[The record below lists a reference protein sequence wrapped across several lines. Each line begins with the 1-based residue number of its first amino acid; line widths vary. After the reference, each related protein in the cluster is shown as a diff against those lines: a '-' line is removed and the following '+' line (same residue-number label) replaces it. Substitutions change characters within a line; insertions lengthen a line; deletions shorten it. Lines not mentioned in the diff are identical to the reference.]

1 MIIGVPK
8 EIKDYEYR
16 VSLTPDGAR
25 VLLQAGHRVVVEPS
39 AGQGSGFSDD
49 AYRQAGV
56 QVAGSKAE
64 VFQQAD
70 LIVKVKEPQLSECVL
85 FRPGQVL
92 FTYLHLASLPDL
104 TKALVAADITAIAYE
119 TVEARD
125 HSLPMLRP
133 MSEIAGRLA
142 VQIGAHYLGTVQ
154 GGRGLL
160 LAGVPGVPPA
170 HVVVLGAG
178 VVGTSA
184 VRIAVGMGARVTV
197 INLDLDRLRFLDDLY
212 GGRIATCAATESAIE
227 RAVVDADLVIGAV
240 LVPGARAPKVV
251 SRALVKKMKPG
262 SVIVDVAVDQ
272 GGCCETTRPTTHS
285 DPVYVVDGVLHY
297 CVTNMPG
304 IVPHTS
310 TLALTNTT
318 LPYIVRLASEGVEKA
333 IRSDPGLAKG
343 GERDERQNYLP
354 RCGRCIRLAFYP
366 RDVRQ
371 SGFPFSVLPGRGVAQ
386 PGSALRSGRRGRR
399 FKSSRP
405 DQTALRAT
413 PHLEYVRDICP
424 PGTIQTQPA

>member
-333 IRSDPGLAKG
+333 IRSDP
-343 GERDERQNYLP
+343 
-354 RCGRCIRLAFYP
+354 
-366 RDVRQ
+366 
-371 SGFPFSVLPGRGVAQ
+371 
-386 PGSALRSGRRGRR
+386 
-399 FKSSRP
+399 
-405 DQTALRAT
+405 
-413 PHLEYVRDICP
+413 
-424 PGTIQTQPA
+424 

>member
-142 VQIGAHYLGTVQ
+142 VQVGAHYLGTVQ

-184 VRIAVGMGARVTV
+184 VRIAAGMGARVTV

-343 GERDERQNYLP
+343 VNVMN
-354 RCGRCIRLAFYP
+354 GRITC
-366 RDVRQ
+366 Q
-371 SGFPFSVLPGRGVAQ
+371 GVADAH
-386 PGSALRSGRRGRR
+386 GLR
-399 FKSSRP
+399 F
-405 DQTALRAT
+405 T
-413 PHLEYVRDICP
+413 PVM
-424 PGTIQTQPA
+424 

>member
-297 CVTNMPG
+297 CVTN
-304 IVPHTS
+304 
-310 TLALTNTT
+310 N
-318 LPYIVRLASEGVEKA
+318 
-333 IRSDPGLAKG
+333 
-343 GERDERQNYLP
+343 
-354 RCGRCIRLAFYP
+354 
-366 RDVRQ
+366 
-371 SGFPFSVLPGRGVAQ
+371 
-386 PGSALRSGRRGRR
+386 GSAGS
-399 FKSSRP
+399 
-405 DQTALRAT
+405 T
-413 PHLEYVRDICP
+413 
-424 PGTIQTQPA
+424 

>member
-25 VLLQAGHRVVVEPS
+25 VLRQAGHQVVVEPS

-49 AYRQAGV
+49 AYRQAGA
-56 QVAGSKAE
+56 QVAASKAE
-64 VFQQAD
+64 VFQQAE
-70 LIVKVKEPQLSECVL
+70 LIVKVKEPQLSECPL
-85 FRPGQVL
+85 FRPRQVL

-104 TKALVAADITAIAYE
+104 TKALAAADITAIAYE
-119 TVEARD
+119 TVEAGDR
-125 HSLPMLRP
+125 SLPMLRP

-142 VQIGAHYLGTVQ
+142 VQVGAHYLETVQ
-154 GGRGLL
+154 GGRGVL

-227 RAVVDADLVIGAV
+227 RAVVEADLVVGAV

-251 SRALVKKMKPG
+251 SSALVKKMRPG

-285 DPVYVVDGVLHY
+285 EPVYVVDGVVHY

-333 IRSDPGLAKG
+333 IRADAGLAKG
-343 GERDERQNYLP
+343 VNVMN
-354 RCGRCIRLAFYP
+354 GRITC
-366 RDVRQ
+366 Q
-371 SGFPFSVLPGRGVAQ
+371 GVADAH
-386 PGSALRSGRRGRR
+386 GLR
-399 FKSSRP
+399 F
-405 DQTALRAT
+405 T
-413 PHLEYVRDICP
+413 PVM
-424 PGTIQTQPA
+424 

>member
-1 MIIGVPK
+1 
-8 EIKDYEYR
+8 
-16 VSLTPDGAR
+16 
-25 VLLQAGHRVVVEPS
+25 
-39 AGQGSGFSDD
+39 
-49 AYRQAGV
+49 
-56 QVAGSKAE
+56 
-64 VFQQAD
+64 
-70 LIVKVKEPQLSECVL
+70 
-85 FRPGQVL
+85 VL

-343 GERDERQNYLP
+343 VNVMN
-354 RCGRCIRLAFYP
+354 GRITC
-366 RDVRQ
+366 Q
-371 SGFPFSVLPGRGVAQ
+371 GVADAY
-386 PGSALRSGRRGRR
+386 GLR
-399 FKSSRP
+399 F
-405 DQTALRAT
+405 T
-413 PHLEYVRDICP
+413 PVM
-424 PGTIQTQPA
+424 

>member
-318 LPYIVRLASEGVEKA
+318 LPYIVRLASEGVEQA

-343 GERDERQNYLP
+343 VNVMN
-354 RCGRCIRLAFYP
+354 GRITC
-366 RDVRQ
+366 Q
-371 SGFPFSVLPGRGVAQ
+371 GVADAY
-386 PGSALRSGRRGRR
+386 GLR
-399 FKSSRP
+399 F
-405 DQTALRAT
+405 T
-413 PHLEYVRDICP
+413 PVM
-424 PGTIQTQPA
+424 

>member
-70 LIVKVKEPQLSECVL
+70 LIVKVKEPQLSECAL

-125 HSLPMLRP
+125 HSLPVLRP

-227 RAVVDADLVIGAV
+227 RAVVEADLVIGAV

-343 GERDERQNYLP
+343 VNVMN
-354 RCGRCIRLAFYP
+354 GRITC
-366 RDVRQ
+366 Q
-371 SGFPFSVLPGRGVAQ
+371 GVADAH
-386 PGSALRSGRRGRR
+386 GLR
-399 FKSSRP
+399 F
-405 DQTALRAT
+405 T
-413 PHLEYVRDICP
+413 PVM
-424 PGTIQTQPA
+424 

>member
-227 RAVVDADLVIGAV
+227 RAVVEADLVIGAV

-251 SRALVKKMKPG
+251 SRGLVKKMKPG

-343 GERDERQNYLP
+343 VNVMN
-354 RCGRCIRLAFYP
+354 GRITC
-366 RDVRQ
+366 Q
-371 SGFPFSVLPGRGVAQ
+371 GVADAY
-386 PGSALRSGRRGRR
+386 GLR
-399 FKSSRP
+399 F
-405 DQTALRAT
+405 T
-413 PHLEYVRDICP
+413 PVM
-424 PGTIQTQPA
+424 

>member
-70 LIVKVKEPQLSECVL
+70 LIVKVKEPQLSECAL

-170 HVVVLGAG
+170 HVAVLGAG

-212 GGRIATCAATESAIE
+212 GGRIATCAATASAIE
-227 RAVVDADLVIGAV
+227 RAVVEADLVIGAV

-251 SRALVKKMKPG
+251 SRGLVKKMKQG

-343 GERDERQNYLP
+343 VNVMN
-354 RCGRCIRLAFYP
+354 GRITC
-366 RDVRQ
+366 Q
-371 SGFPFSVLPGRGVAQ
+371 GVADAH
-386 PGSALRSGRRGRR
+386 GLR
-399 FKSSRP
+399 F
-405 DQTALRAT
+405 T
-413 PHLEYVRDICP
+413 PVM
-424 PGTIQTQPA
+424 

>member
-70 LIVKVKEPQLSECVL
+70 LIVKVKEPQLSECAL

-170 HVVVLGAG
+170 HVAVLGAG

-212 GGRIATCAATESAIE
+212 GGRIATCAATASAIE
-227 RAVVDADLVIGAV
+227 RAVVEADLVIGAV
-240 LVPGARAPKVV
+240 LVPGARAPKVI

-343 GERDERQNYLP
+343 VNVMN
-354 RCGRCIRLAFYP
+354 GRITC
-366 RDVRQ
+366 Q
-371 SGFPFSVLPGRGVAQ
+371 GVADAH
-386 PGSALRSGRRGRR
+386 GLR
-399 FKSSRP
+399 F
-405 DQTALRAT
+405 T
-413 PHLEYVRDICP
+413 PVM
-424 PGTIQTQPA
+424 

>member
-49 AYRQAGV
+49 AYRQAGA

-64 VFQQAD
+64 VFQHAD

-227 RAVVDADLVIGAV
+227 RAVVEADLVIGAV

-343 GERDERQNYLP
+343 VNVMN
-354 RCGRCIRLAFYP
+354 GRITC
-366 RDVRQ
+366 Q
-371 SGFPFSVLPGRGVAQ
+371 GVADAH
-386 PGSALRSGRRGRR
+386 GLR
-399 FKSSRP
+399 F
-405 DQTALRAT
+405 T
-413 PHLEYVRDICP
+413 PVM
-424 PGTIQTQPA
+424 

>member
-170 HVVVLGAG
+170 HVAVLGAG

-212 GGRIATCAATESAIE
+212 GGRIATCAATASAIE
-227 RAVVDADLVIGAV
+227 RAVVEADLVIGAV

-251 SRALVKKMKPG
+251 SRGLVKKMKQG

-343 GERDERQNYLP
+343 VNVMN
-354 RCGRCIRLAFYP
+354 GRITC
-366 RDVRQ
+366 Q
-371 SGFPFSVLPGRGVAQ
+371 GVADAH
-386 PGSALRSGRRGRR
+386 GLR
-399 FKSSRP
+399 F
-405 DQTALRAT
+405 T
-413 PHLEYVRDICP
+413 PVM
-424 PGTIQTQPA
+424 

>member
-70 LIVKVKEPQLSECVL
+70 LIVKVKEPQLSECAL

-227 RAVVDADLVIGAV
+227 RAVVEADLVIGAV

-251 SRALVKKMKPG
+251 SRGLVKKMKPG

-343 GERDERQNYLP
+343 VNVMN
-354 RCGRCIRLAFYP
+354 GRITC
-366 RDVRQ
+366 Q
-371 SGFPFSVLPGRGVAQ
+371 GVADAH
-386 PGSALRSGRRGRR
+386 GLR
-399 FKSSRP
+399 F
-405 DQTALRAT
+405 T
-413 PHLEYVRDICP
+413 PVM
-424 PGTIQTQPA
+424 

>member
-70 LIVKVKEPQLSECVL
+70 LIVKVKEPQLSECAL

-142 VQIGAHYLGTVQ
+142 VQVGAHYLGTVQ

-285 DPVYVVDGVLHY
+285 EPVYVVDGVLHY

-333 IRSDPGLAKG
+333 IRADSGLAKG
-343 GERDERQNYLP
+343 VNVMN
-354 RCGRCIRLAFYP
+354 GRITC
-366 RDVRQ
+366 Q
-371 SGFPFSVLPGRGVAQ
+371 GVADAH
-386 PGSALRSGRRGRR
+386 GLR
-399 FKSSRP
+399 F
-405 DQTALRAT
+405 T
-413 PHLEYVRDICP
+413 PVM
-424 PGTIQTQPA
+424 

>member
-70 LIVKVKEPQLSECVL
+70 LIVKVKEPQLSECAL

-125 HSLPMLRP
+125 HSLPVLRP

-227 RAVVDADLVIGAV
+227 RAVVEADLVIGAV

-251 SRALVKKMKPG
+251 SRGLVKKMKPG

-343 GERDERQNYLP
+343 VNVMN
-354 RCGRCIRLAFYP
+354 GRITC
-366 RDVRQ
+366 Q
-371 SGFPFSVLPGRGVAQ
+371 GVADAH
-386 PGSALRSGRRGRR
+386 GLR
-399 FKSSRP
+399 F
-405 DQTALRAT
+405 T
-413 PHLEYVRDICP
+413 PVM
-424 PGTIQTQPA
+424 

>member
-8 EIKDYEYR
+8 EVQDYEYR

-343 GERDERQNYLP
+343 VNVMN
-354 RCGRCIRLAFYP
+354 GRITC
-366 RDVRQ
+366 Q
-371 SGFPFSVLPGRGVAQ
+371 GVADAY
-386 PGSALRSGRRGRR
+386 GLR
-399 FKSSRP
+399 F
-405 DQTALRAT
+405 T
-413 PHLEYVRDICP
+413 PVM
-424 PGTIQTQPA
+424 

>member
-125 HSLPMLRP
+125 HSLPVLRP

-227 RAVVDADLVIGAV
+227 RAVVEADLVIGAV

-343 GERDERQNYLP
+343 VNVMN
-354 RCGRCIRLAFYP
+354 GRITC
-366 RDVRQ
+366 Q
-371 SGFPFSVLPGRGVAQ
+371 GVADAH
-386 PGSALRSGRRGRR
+386 GLR
-399 FKSSRP
+399 F
-405 DQTALRAT
+405 T
-413 PHLEYVRDICP
+413 PVM
-424 PGTIQTQPA
+424 

>member
-25 VLLQAGHRVVVEPS
+25 VLLQAGHQVVVEPS

-49 AYRQAGV
+49 AYRQAGA

-70 LIVKVKEPQLSECVL
+70 LIVKVKEPQLSECAL

-142 VQIGAHYLGTVQ
+142 VQVGAHYLGTVQ

-227 RAVVDADLVIGAV
+227 RAVVEADLVIGAV

-318 LPYIVRLASEGVEKA
+318 LPYIVRLASEGIEKA

-343 GERDERQNYLP
+343 VNVMN
-354 RCGRCIRLAFYP
+354 GRITC
-366 RDVRQ
+366 Q
-371 SGFPFSVLPGRGVAQ
+371 GVADAH
-386 PGSALRSGRRGRR
+386 GLR
-399 FKSSRP
+399 F
-405 DQTALRAT
+405 T
-413 PHLEYVRDICP
+413 PVM
-424 PGTIQTQPA
+424 